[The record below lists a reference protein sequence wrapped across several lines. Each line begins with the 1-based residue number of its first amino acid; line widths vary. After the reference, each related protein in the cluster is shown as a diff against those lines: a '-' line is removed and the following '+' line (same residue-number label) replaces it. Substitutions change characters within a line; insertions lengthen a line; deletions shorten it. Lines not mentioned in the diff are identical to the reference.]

1 MMEYTKTMNGPEM
14 VISMEGRL
22 DTETAP
28 RFEQEIMPE
37 LATVSSLVL
46 DLKDLEYT
54 SSAGLRVLL
63 ALKKAMSAK
72 GGDLSVRNVSESVL
86 SIFHI
91 AGFDMILNIQR

>member
-1 MMEYTKTMNGPEM
+1 MEYTKTVNGSEM

-37 LATVSSLVL
+37 LTTISSLVL
-46 DLKDLEYT
+46 DLSDLEYT
-54 SSAGLRVLL
+54 SSVGLRVLL
-63 ALKKAMSAK
+63 ALKKVMLGK
-72 GGDLSVRNVSESVL
+72 GGDLYVKNLSESLL

-91 AGFDMILNIQR
+91 SGFDIILNIQS

>member
-1 MMEYTKTMNGPEM
+1 MEYTKKVNGSEM

-37 LATVSSLVL
+37 LTTISSLVL
-46 DLKDLEYT
+46 DLSKLEYT

-63 ALKKAMSAK
+63 ALKKVMSGK
-72 GGDLSVRNVSESVL
+72 GGDLCVKNVSESLL

-91 AGFDMILNIQR
+91 AGFDIILNIQS

>member
-1 MMEYTKTMNGPEM
+1 M
-14 VISMEGRL
+14 VVAIDGRL

-37 LATVSSLVL
+37 LATISSLEL
-46 DLKDLEYT
+46 DLSKLEYI
-54 SSAGLRVLL
+54 SSSGLRVLL

-72 GGDLSVRNVSESVL
+72 GGDLCVKNVSEAVL

-91 AGFDMILNIQR
+91 SGFDIILNVK